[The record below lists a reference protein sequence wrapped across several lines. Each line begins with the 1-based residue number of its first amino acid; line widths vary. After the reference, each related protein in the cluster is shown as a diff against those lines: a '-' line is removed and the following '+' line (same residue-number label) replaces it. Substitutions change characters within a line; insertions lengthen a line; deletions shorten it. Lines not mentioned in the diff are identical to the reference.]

1 MQRFKKPFVW
11 FMLAALIVTLFPP
24 GLTQRVNAASA
35 ASYFIPDDLTLR
47 KTSVL
52 TTTPGT
58 DQINRDN
65 VLISSSPTLT
75 ITGTYSYVTEDTLR
89 AKVEQLSSKT
99 VAGGIEWITDSTHFK
114 DGNITKDT
122 TSSSQKFKATN
133 LPLFPGFNKITLSGS
148 QNGITRS
155 DVFYVL
161 FDQVPYVQNLKLMG
175 TSMGE
180 IYLNEGTRV
189 VADRDSVSLQGD
201 VKNATDVTVSVNNGT
216 PLVSTLTQTG
226 KFFSP
231 ALKLSPG
238 LNQLTISIKNGSD
251 SVAITREVYYFDK
264 NDPFTILNLK
274 YNGKDYN
281 LYKNIP
287 SVTDNGTVT
296 TPAGVVTVQV
306 LMDDTGKSFA
316 TAGTV
321 SVAGQAIPTAN
332 LKNLVEVPIPA
343 PDGITPAYRL
353 VTFDIDPLNFVT
365 GTENQRFNLIVSYDS
380 KFNAAY
386 DIVFKYL
393 PGKVGI
399 VDMKYLK
406 DFKPGDTLA
415 ATSQLPI
422 DGIEVDKQDFYV
434 LVTAD
439 QDLNAMGASAPPL
452 LAEYLPVGQVTLQL
466 QAAPTGLQANQQVY
480 KVVGFSNGKQLVRF
494 HFDQSTAYY
503 FANISYA
510 TKNYIYVENIYDG
523 QNFEIDS
530 SAPTPINIRGEYRDF
545 ENIEQV
551 QLIVNGISGDKMSP
565 AINLGVTNANKKF
578 NISMNVDMNGP
589 LYYGENRIV
598 FMGTS
603 KDGQGNSRTV
613 RKEIRIY
620 ITDTNI
626 SNITVFQPSVADDP
640 NRESFLGLDLSKTVD
655 NQQLDRILER
665 STEFTYKDGIYE
677 TSQLKYD
684 LVIQGGGAK
693 IINLNLGSQT
703 FFSSQRDIPSGSGI
717 DLSNIASTTTTT
729 YIGTFKYK
737 NVDYN
742 YDIAVLN
749 GKFILR
755 IRNIPF
761 EAPGSHVY
769 NLELINSTGAR
780 ASQRLEVTRVL
791 APFRIL
797 SPVPTV
803 GDQIIVNKNFV
814 RFDIEAEGATEVI
827 IGKDKA
833 IERPDIN
840 DRFFYDYVGLKPD
853 KLTSIKIQIIRGTET
868 LNHTVQVYYASEIAV
883 DSQYMTEKPATKYT
897 AFNKLLE
904 LSFPKGT
911 VLQSANVGAGEVTKF
926 YPNNKFLFGIADP
939 KDGVVERRNDYGN
952 IINVNVDERSPNGQ
966 TITIPV
972 DLVEFFNSTMK
983 TYNFS
988 RISNVYW
995 IDGGLGESGTRG
1007 TPGYKP
1013 STNGLAPYSLEGNF
1027 KDIAILQPE
1036 RKLTPSKR
1044 GTLKLSFDPNVVD
1057 EAGTTVTVFRFTD
1070 KAEWENIG
1078 GTVDTKSHTITV
1090 PFDDF
1095 GYYVVMKQSRGYS
1108 DITNH
1113 PWARNILNALY
1124 SKGIMS
1130 NVQASAFG
1138 ADDLTSRGEFATLLV
1153 KGLNLPLNYDNKV
1166 QTYFDVVPGA
1176 KTDTWDF
1183 KHIETASRAGIIT
1196 GIGEGYFGVEEP
1208 VTREQAAMMIARAL
1222 KLKLSANDS
1231 KLTDNLAKQF
1241 LDAGRID
1248 RYARPAV
1255 QAVYKA
1261 KIMSGMPATL
1271 PGQKKASFNFSPDS
1285 SMTRAEAGKIVVEL
1299 LKKSTSIFP
1308 KNLS

>member
-24 GLTQRVNAASA
+24 GLTQRANAASA

-58 DQINRDN
+58 DQIKRNN

-175 TSMGE
+175 TSMGD

-251 SVAITREVYYFDK
+251 SVAISREVYFFDK

-274 YNGKDYN
+274 YNSKDYN

-287 SVTDNGTVT
+287 SVTDNGLVT
-296 TPAGVVTVQV
+296 SPTGSVQVQV
-306 LMDDTGKSFA
+306 LMDDTGKTFGS
-316 TAGTV
+316 AGTV
-321 SVAGQAIPTAN
+321 SVAGTVIPTSS
-332 LKNLVEVPIPA
+332 LQNLVEVPIPA

-353 VTFDIDPLNFVT
+353 VTFGIPLAFVT
-365 GTENQRFNLIVSYDS
+365 GTENQAFNLLVSYDS
-380 KFNAAY
+380 KFTASYNLA
-386 DIVFKYL
+386 FKYL

-399 VDMKYLK
+399 VDIKYLK

-415 ATSQLPI
+415 ATSQMPL

-439 QDLNAMGASAPPL
+439 QDLAAMGASAPAL
-452 LAEYLPVGQVTLQL
+452 LAEYLPIGQVKLQL
-466 QAAPTGLQANQQVY
+466 QNAPSDLQNTHQQVY
-480 KVVGFSNGKQLVRF
+480 KVEGFSNGKQTVRF
-494 HFDQSTAYY
+494 HYAQSTAY
-503 FANISYA
+503 FLANISYA

-530 SAPTPINIRGEYRDF
+530 SAPAEIVIRGEYRDF
-545 ENIEQV
+545 ENIEQA
-551 QLIVNGISGDKMSP
+551 QFMVNGISGDKMVSP
-565 AINLGVTNANKKF
+565 INLGVNNSKKDF
-578 NISMNVDMNGP
+578 KVELKVDMNGP

-620 ITDTNI
+620 IIDTNI
-626 SNITVFQPSVADDP
+626 SNITAFQPGLADDP
-640 NRESFLGLDLSKTVD
+640 NREAFLGLDLSKTVD
-655 NQQLDRILER
+655 NQHLDRILER
-665 STEFTYKDGIYE
+665 SAEFVYKDGVYE
-677 TSQLKYD
+677 TSQVKYD
-684 LVIQGGGAK
+684 LIIQGGGAK

-703 FFSSQRDIPSGSGI
+703 FFSSQKEIPSI
-717 DLSNIASTTTTT
+717 DLSATSQQTTQ
-729 YIGTFKYK
+729 TFTGNFTHK
-737 NVDYN
+737 NVSYT
-742 YDIAVLN
+742 YDVAVLN

-755 IRNIPF
+755 IRNVPF

-833 IERPDIN
+833 TERPDIN

-883 DSQYMTEKPATKYT
+883 DSQFMTEKPATKYT

-988 RISNVYW
+988 RISNMYW

-1027 KDIAILQPE
+1027 KDISILQPE
-1036 RKLTPSKR
+1036 RKLVPSKR

-1078 GTVDTKSHTITV
+1078 GSVDTKSHTITV

-1113 PWARNILNALY
+1113 PWARNILNGLY

-1231 KLTDNLAKQF
+1231 KLSDNLAKQF

-1299 LKKSTSIFP
+1299 LKKSTNIFP